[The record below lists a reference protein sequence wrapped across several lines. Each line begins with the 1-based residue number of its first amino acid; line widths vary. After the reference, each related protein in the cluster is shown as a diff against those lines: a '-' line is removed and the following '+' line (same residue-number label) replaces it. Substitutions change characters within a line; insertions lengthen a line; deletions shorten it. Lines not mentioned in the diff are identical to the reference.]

1 MQDGEAQ
8 GAHRPY
14 DRHAFCYFFTAR
26 HTVSRNDHHDPPP
39 RSEGQEA
46 VDIHLGRPRVVIFEL
61 DSGPKVE
68 ILELPESASLG
79 DSFCHSG
86 TRWRVMATRT
96 GDRVLIARPV
106 SA

>member
-1 MQDGEAQ
+1 MSR
-8 GAHRPY
+8 HRH
-14 DRHAFCYFFTAR
+14 R
-26 HTVSRNDHHDPPP
+26 DPPL
-39 RSEGQEA
+39 RSEGQE
-46 VDIHLGRPRVVIFEL
+46 DIEAHLERPRVVIFEL

-86 TRWRVMATRT
+86 TEWRVMATRT
-96 GDRVLIARPV
+96 GDRVLIARPI